1 MKTGMSCVG
10 MLLLGSLLFPLQAL
24 TTNADPVAAES
35 LVEHTAAAEP
45 ASTRSAGHNSYHDL
59 LQKAVLITGTP
70 TRQIY
75 SSDTAAINSRVKAVI
90 RRSSYDGNRF
100 LFEAF
105 VKYPEL
111 LPALRQVQDDM
122 LALSPQL
129 LASRSTD
136 EQLAYWLNLHN
147 VLVINHIAHL
157 YPKKVLDDLYQGQQ
171 PWATQRLYRFGD
183 ETLSLTDIKFHKV
196 LPLAAGRTDVIY
208 GFYEGYISGPSIRS
222 EPFTGKDLKTQLKEN
237 AVEFVNTSRG
247 AYPEYNRRFRASGFY
262 QRHQAFFPNF
272 PYDLKSHLQQY
283 VNVDE
288 QDVLAKTDVVSTDIN
303 DWRIADIFGTVRQS
317 NSRSIDAEFVMDT
330 TKRKGELN
338 VINNP
343 LHLDD
348 KQLHQLQM
356 LRKRQQVKEGK
367 VDIVDLPAEQK
378 TAPAKPQP

>member
-1 MKTGMSCVG
+1 MKTGTSCVG

-24 TTNADPVAAES
+24 TANTEPVA
-35 LVEHTAAAEP
+35 TEP
-45 ASTRSAGHNSYHDL
+45 VITMPAGQNSYHDL
-59 LQKAVLITGTP
+59 LKKAVLVTGTP
-70 TRQIY
+70 ARHIY
-75 SSDTAAINSRVKAVI
+75 STDTAAINSRVKAVI

-111 LPALRQVQDDM
+111 LPALRQVRDDM
-122 LALSPQL
+122 LALSPQQ

-147 VLVINHIAHL
+147 VLVIDHIAHL
-157 YPKKVLDDLYQGQQ
+157 YPKKVLDDLYQGEQ
-171 PWATQRLYRFGD
+171 PWATQRLYRMGD

-222 EPFTGKDLKTQLKEN
+222 EPFTGKKLQAQLKEN

-247 AYPEYNRRFRASGFY
+247 TYPEYNIRVRASGFY
-262 QRHQAFFPNF
+262 HRHQAFFPNF

-283 VNVDE
+283 VNVDD
-288 QDVLAKTDVVSTDIN
+288 QDVLAKTDVVSTDID

-317 NSRSIDAEFVMDT
+317 NSRSLDAEFVMDT

-343 LHLDD
+343 LRLDD
-348 KQLHQLQM
+348 KQLLQLKM

-378 TAPAKPQP
+378 TAPATPQQ

>member
-1 MKTGMSCVG
+1 MTSGKNAA
-10 MLLLGSLLFPLQAL
+10 LWWLLGCMVCPAQAL
-24 TTNADPVAAES
+24 TTNTEPVGAES
-35 LVEHTAAAEP
+35 TIAAP
-45 ASTRSAGHNSYHDL
+45 AGQYSYHDL
-59 LQKAVLITGTP
+59 LQKAVLATGSP
-70 TRQIY
+70 VRYNY
-75 SSDTAAINSRVKAVI
+75 STDSPDINSRIKSVI

-111 LPALRQVQDDM
+111 LPALRQVRDDM

-136 EQLAYWLNLHN
+136 EQLAHWLNLHN

-157 YPKKVLDDLYQGQQ
+157 YPKKVLDDLYQGEQ

-247 AYPEYNRRFRASGFY
+247 SYPEYGTSFRASGFY

-303 DWRIADIFGTVRQS
+303 DWRIADIFGTVRQA

-330 TKRKGELN
+330 TKRKGELSA
-338 VINNP
+338 INNP
-343 LHLDD
+343 LRLDD

>member
-1 MKTGMSCVG
+1 MKAGTSSVG
-10 MLLLGSLLFPLQAL
+10 ILLLSSLLFPLQAL
-24 TTNADPVAAES
+24 TANTEPVAVA
-35 LVEHTAAAEP
+35 P
-45 ASTRSAGHNSYHDL
+45 AITMPAGQDSYHDL
-59 LQKAVLITGTP
+59 LKKAVLVTGKP
-70 TRQIY
+70 ARHIY
-75 SSDTAAINSRVKAVI
+75 STDTAAINSRVKAVI

-100 LFEAF
+100 FFEAF

-111 LPALRQVQDDM
+111 LPALRQVRDDM
-122 LALSPQL
+122 LALSPQQ

-147 VLVINHIAHL
+147 VLVIDHIAHL
-157 YPKKVLDDLYQGQQ
+157 YPKKVLDDLYQGEQ
-171 PWATQRLYRFGD
+171 PWATQRLYRMGD

-196 LPLAAGRTDVIY
+196 LPLAAGRTEVIY

-222 EPFTGKDLKTQLKEN
+222 EPFTGKKLQAQLKEN

-247 AYPEYNRRFRASGFY
+247 TYPEYNIRVRASGFY

-283 VNVDE
+283 VNVDD
-288 QDVLAKTDVVSTDIN
+288 QDVLAKTDVVSTDID

-317 NSRSIDAEFVMDT
+317 NSRSLDAEFVMDT

-343 LHLDD
+343 LRLDD
-348 KQLHQLQM
+348 KQLLQLKM

-367 VDIVDLPAEQK
+367 VDIVDLPAEQN
-378 TAPAKPQP
+378 TAPAKPQQ